1 MGLSAPARSDYQT
14 GVDAYSNGNFKLAL
28 EEWLPLAEG
37 GDATAQN
44 SVGALYDHGL
54 GVDEDDATAAHWY
67 QLAADQNLPLA
78 MRNIANMYAG
88 GYGVP
93 FDQAL
98 AESWYEKA
106 ARMGDPVSI
115 KRMAALR
122 PSSEFAAA
130 PKPRRSRRQR
140 RSSHHPPR
148 PQSR

>member
-54 GVDEDDATAAHWY
+54 GVDEDDATAAYWY
-67 QLAADQNLPLA
+67 QLAADQSLPLA

-88 GYGVP
+88 GYGVAVRP
-93 FDQAL
+93 GARQILVREGGQDGRSRLDQAHGGL
-98 AESWYEKA
+98 
-106 ARMGDPVSI
+106 
-115 KRMAALR
+115 AALR
-122 PSSEFAAA
+122 RVPPR
-130 PKPRRSRRQR
+130 PKARRSQRQR

>member
-28 EEWLPLAEG
+28 QEWLPLAEG

-106 ARMGDPVSI
+106 ARMGDPGLDQAHGGL
-115 KRMAALR
+115 AALR
-122 PSSEFAAA
+122 RVRRRSPS
-130 PKPRRSRRQR
+130 RDRSRRQR
-140 RSSHHPPR
+140 RSSHTARPR
-148 PQSR
+148 SR

>member
-1 MGLSAPARSDYQT
+1 M
-14 GVDAYSNGNFKLAL
+14 
-28 EEWLPLAEG
+28 PLAEG

-54 GVDEDDATAAHWY
+54 GVDEDDATAVHWY

-78 MRNIANMYAG
+78 MRNLANMYAG

-122 PSSEFAAA
+122 PSGEFATAAQAATIAEAA
-130 PKPRRSRRQR
+130 PVEPTPAPAAEHRGSTRLDRGAGAG
-140 RSSHHPPR
+140 H
-148 PQSR
+148 

>member
-1 MGLSAPARSDYQT
+1 MKLFARTTVILLTIITMGLSTPARSDYQA

-78 MRNIANMYAG
+78 MRNIAAMYAG
-88 GYGVP
+88 GHGVP
-93 FDQAL
+93 FVMRDVGETARDL
-98 AESWYEKA
+98 GGANVNGSW
-106 ARMGDPVSI
+106 GWG
-115 KRMAALR
+115 AALL
-122 PSSEFAAA
+122 PYLEQDNLF
-130 PKPRRSRRQR
+130 
-140 RSSHHPPR
+140 
-148 PQSR
+148 

>member
-1 MGLSAPARSDYQT
+1 LKLLARTTVILLTIITMSLSTPARSDYQT

-28 EEWLPLAEG
+28 QEWQPLAEA

-54 GVDEDDATAAHWY
+54 GVDEDDATAAYWY

-88 GYGVP
+88 GYGVQ

-122 PSSEFAAA
+122 PSGEFAAA
-130 PKPRRSRRQR
+130 ARHS
-140 RSSHHPPR
+140 
-148 PQSR
+148 

>member
-14 GVDAYSNGNFKLAL
+14 GVDAYSDGNFKLAL
-28 EEWLPLAEG
+28 QEWMPLAEG

-54 GVDEDDATAAHWY
+54 GLDEDDATAAYWY
-67 QLAADQNLPLA
+67 QLAADQSLPLA
-78 MRNIANMYAG
+78 MRNLANMYAG
-88 GYGVP
+88 GHGVP

-122 PSSEFAAA
+122 PSGEFAAA
-130 PKPRRSRRQR
+130 AQAATVEEAVPVEPTRPPPSR
-140 RSSHHPPR
+140 
-148 PQSR
+148 